1 MSDRTVGS
9 YTLGL
14 TSTALVGVLA
24 NLMEKGK
31 LHDQLLDTL
40 KSTRQIIVQ
49 QTSEHHYAQLLEQ
62 CNNNYTKECHDIMN
76 GILPCCEHCD
86 DVIEV

>member
-1 MSDRTVGS
+1 MSDRNVGS

-14 TSTALVGVLA
+14 TSTALLVVLA

-31 LHDQLLDTL
+31 LRDQHLDTL
-40 KSTRQIIVQ
+40 KCTSQIIVQ
-49 QTSEHHYAQLLEQ
+49 QTSEHHTKLLEQ
-62 CNNNYTKECHDIMN
+62 YNINCMKECHDIMN